1 MKLPT
6 TVTIDEQIR
15 HVERELE
22 WQLRRA
28 PARRESPAGRYVDR
42 DLERWRAVL
51 ATLKAVRARGASGA

>member
-1 MKLPT
+1 MKIPT
-6 TVTIDEQIR
+6 AVTIDEQIR

-28 PARRESPAGRYVDR
+28 PARREGPAGRFVDR

-51 ATLKAVRARGASGA
+51 ATLKGIRARGGSGA